1 MTNVRL
7 SHPHRSRIS
16 TTQEDFMGYL
26 KNRLL
31 FFASRWLLQRRWGR
45 RAVWLV
51 TMWALRA
58 RIRRFVHEIAELYPV
73 LTPATSWI

>member
-1 MTNVRL
+1 
-7 SHPHRSRIS
+7 
-16 TTQEDFMGYL
+16 MGYI
-26 KNRLL
+26 KSRLL

-73 LTPATSWI
+73 LTPATAWI

>member
-31 FFASRWLLQRRWGR
+31 F
-45 RAVWLV
+45 V

>member
-1 MTNVRL
+1 MHDARL
-7 SHPHRSRIS
+7 SHPRRPCIS
-16 TTQEDFMGYL
+16 SNQEDSMGSI
-26 KNRLL
+26 KSRLL